1 MNKQFSLRKT
11 LTAGAI
17 ASVFAMG
24 LAPATVMASEA
35 DIMKKIEAL
44 QAEINAL
51 KSEAAAAKKAAPV
64 AVSAGKP
71 VALSNATGITIYG
84 RLDVVAE
91 QTDDG
96 KVSRQA
102 LQSISSRIGFRGERA
117 LNDDLSGVMQMESG
131 FDPHNDASGTL
142 DGKYFGSRNT
152 YVGLKSKSFGTLITG
167 KHDTPFKNL
176 EGTAAPVWGSAEAME
191 IIIHGK
197 GSARVANDSK
207 TSLFNNFHTRR
218 TNSVQYW
225 SPTFSNINVRLAYS
239 PDEVNGAAGTFHA
252 NLYGGSIEFDNG
264 TFNAG
269 IATETQTNYNVVKA
283 VGYDMTGVKATAGM
297 KFGDATVGV
306 AYSVLDNKLGK
317 KTNNWLLSGT
327 YKLGPT
333 VLKANYGQSSESVS
347 GKNDGLNMLGLEVDY
362 PLDKFTTLYG
372 YYSSISNEAAARG
385 RFEAGETKYSPVA
398 GDDPNVLG
406 LGLRYNF

>member
-1 MNKQFSLRKT
+1 MQN
-11 LTAGAI
+11 
-17 ASVFAMG
+17 
-24 LAPATVMASEA
+24 
-35 DIMKKIEAL
+35 
-44 QAEINAL
+44 
-51 KSEAAAAKKAAPV
+51 
-64 AVSAGKP
+64 
-71 VALSNATGITIYG
+71 
-84 RLDVVAE
+84 
-91 QTDDG
+91 
-96 KVSRQA
+96 
-102 LQSISSRIGFRGERA
+102 ISSRIGFIGERS
-117 LNDDLSGVMQMESG
+117 LTDDLSGVMQIETG
-131 FDPHNDASGTL
+131 IDPHDEVNSKA
-142 DGKYFGSRNT
+142 FASRNS
-152 YVGLKSKSFGTLITG
+152 YAGLKSKAFGTLITG

-176 EGTAAPVWGSAEAME
+176 EGTASPVWGSAEAME

-225 SPTFSNINVRLAYS
+225 SPTFSNVKVRLAYS
-239 PDEVNGAAGTFHA
+239 PDELNGAAGTFDA
-252 NLYGGSIEFDNG
+252 KLYGGSIEFDNN

-306 AYSVLDNKLGK
+306 AYSALDNKLGK

-333 VLKANYGQSSESVS
+333 LLKANYGQSSESAS